1 MINAYLG
8 CHWHLH
14 PFEPRTFTVPASQN
28 TLVRFTSLYLEI
40 TFLRQ
45 CGSRLS
51 CRQLIMSSTV
61 WLQRRLW
68 LGWGRVLLELNLRHI
83 WEEEIIRFIDQ
94 PAPTYRAALL
104 GVRVPR
110 ILGNWCTSEQPSK
123 GAWRLGQTRTMCF
136 T

>member
-1 MINAYLG
+1 
-8 CHWHLH
+8 
-14 PFEPRTFTVPASQN
+14 
-28 TLVRFTSLYLEI
+28 
-40 TFLRQ
+40 
-45 CGSRLS
+45 
-51 CRQLIMSSTV
+51 MSPTV

-83 WEEEIIRFIDQ
+83 WEEEIIRFIDE
-94 PAPTYRAALL
+94 PALTYRAALL

-110 ILGNWCTSEQPSK
+110 ILGNWCSEQPSK